1 MKSNLS
7 SRDWQDLS
15 AYLDHELNP
24 SERSNFEKRLQNEA
38 ELRATLLDLRRT
50 RAVLRSQPP
59 VRIPRNF
66 TLKPEQVGVR
76 QQSRNYPIWGLV
88 SVLASLVFIVLLV
101 GDLVGQRSILS
112 ASSAQL
118 MNSLEAREA
127 APQAFESVPQEA
139 PGSEAYPPPSAAMKS
154 VAPSPTME
162 VPPLAEAPAPYG
174 MGGLAQD
181 SMLATQA
188 AQNLPGPQIFGVDER
203 LWRGLEVLVLIAAVA
218 TGLFWLINRRR
229 I

>member
-38 ELRATLLDLRRT
+38 ELRATLFDLRRT

-59 VRIPRNF
+59 VRVPRNF
-66 TLKPEQVGVR
+66 TLKPEQVGLR
-76 QQSRNYPIWGLV
+76 QPSRNYPVWGLV
-88 SVLASLVFIVLLV
+88 SVLASLLFIVLLV
-101 GDLVGQRSILS
+101 GDLAGQRSMLS

-118 MNSLEAREA
+118 MNSLEAQEA

-162 VPPLAEAPAPYG
+162 APAQAEAPTPYG

-188 AQNLPGPQIFGVDER
+188 AQSLPGPQIFGVDER
-203 LWRGLEVLVLIAAVA
+203 LWRGFEILVLFAAIAA
-218 TGLFWLINRRR
+218 GLIWLINRRR